1 MDDVATIIREYALPL
16 TRGDWRRLHKYTN
29 DRFQE
34 DLVVLNYNL
43 YLKVYNNKRNGGFLL
58 ENFKYLY
65 QNKKL
70 FFYNGLYYSIEDL
83 NELVVVLK
91 HGSKKMYCLYSA
103 DRLERDG
110 YVYQNVDQILYILA
124 VFNVRQYIL
133 EQLIL
138 SSLCLYYGFIVYK
151 FLI

>member
-1 MDDVATIIREYALPL
+1 MDDVATIIKEYALPL

-43 YLKVYNNKRNGGFLL
+43 YLKIYENKRNGGFLL

-65 QNKKL
+65 ENKIPL
-70 FFYNGLYYSIEDL
+70 YYNGVYYSIEEL
-83 NELVVVLK
+83 NELVVVIR
-91 HGSKKMYCLYSA
+91 HGYKKLYCLYSKG
-103 DRLERDG
+103 RLERDG
-110 YVYQNVDQILYILA
+110 YVYQNVDQIVYILA
-124 VFNVRQYIL
+124 VFHVRRFII

-138 SSLCLYYGFIVYK
+138 SLFCLYYASLVYF